1 MFIQHID
8 YMATYTLKQY
18 KQMKKAK
25 AVKVTDKDLMI
36 RNLIES
42 VRVGLITYDVFLRL
56 YLQIESVNE

>member
-1 MFIQHID
+1 
-8 YMATYTLKQY
+8 MAIYTLKQY

-25 AVKVTDKDLMI
+25 VVKMTDKDLMI